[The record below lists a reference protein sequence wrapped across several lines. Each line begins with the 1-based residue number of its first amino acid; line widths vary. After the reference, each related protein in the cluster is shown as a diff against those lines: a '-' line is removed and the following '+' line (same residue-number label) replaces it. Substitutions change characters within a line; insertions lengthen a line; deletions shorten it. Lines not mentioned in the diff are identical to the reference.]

1 MFKKIAIVCLAFWF
15 IGCSGTQSVT
25 TNQIKELA
33 CESLSI
39 NFKLKKVEVV
49 STDSDKFPL
58 KLRLFGENYYYVCY
72 LESEITKDGKTS
84 NVETFLND
92 FNKSKRLG
100 KCIYVTLSDPSI
112 AHYNKIDY
120 IDLK

>member
-1 MFKKIAIVCLAFWF
+1 MKKALVLLLFLC
-15 IGCSGTQSVT
+15 GCSFTQPIT
-25 TNQIKELA
+25 TNQIKERT

-49 STDSDKFPL
+49 STDSDKFSL
-58 KLRLFGENYYYVCY
+58 KLHLFGENYYYICY

-84 NVETFLND
+84 DVQTFLKD

-100 KCIYVTLSDPSI
+100 KYIYVTLSDPSLV
-112 AHYNKIDY
+112 HYNKIDY
-120 IDLK
+120 TDLK